1 MILYVT
7 SRRLCCMLYRRKNVH
22 GCACVCVCSAR
33 KTTCVFCKKS
43 LKKTW
48 TTSGLQVK
56 FIECLKVNKY
66 LLLLLEVSPHVITYI
81 MIFFIE

>member
-1 MILYVT
+1 MDVP
-7 SRRLCCMLYRRKNVH
+7 V
-22 GCACVCVCSAR
+22 CVCVFC
-33 KTTCVFCKKS
+33 KKKNVFCKKS

-66 LLLLLEVSPHVITYI
+66 LLLLLEVSPHVITYD
-81 MIFFIE
+81 FFH

>member
-1 MILYVT
+1 MDVP
-7 SRRLCCMLYRRKNVH
+7 V
-22 GCACVCVCSAR
+22 CVCVCVLQE
-33 KTTCVFCKKS
+33 KNVFCKKS

-81 MIFFIE
+81 TIFSLSESCWEADRR